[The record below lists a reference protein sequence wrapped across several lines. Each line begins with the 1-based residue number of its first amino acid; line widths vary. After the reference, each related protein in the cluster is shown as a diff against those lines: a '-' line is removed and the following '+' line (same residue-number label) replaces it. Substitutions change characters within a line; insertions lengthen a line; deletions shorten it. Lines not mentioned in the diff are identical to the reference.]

1 MSEQLS
7 RATGPAYVTSISL
20 IDLGQSVS
28 MDGSSFRDTE
38 GYASVISIVP
48 DNGMM
53 TSMLHWGA
61 VMSHTSSLTFSTVTF
76 PRR

>member
-20 IDLGQSVS
+20 IDFGQSVS

-38 GYASVISIVP
+38 GYIEVRAIFVQFLKGLPLNALRMYTGSFTLSA
-48 DNGMM
+48 M
-53 TSMLHWGA
+53 
-61 VMSHTSSLTFSTVTF
+61 
-76 PRR
+76 